1 NTFPDLVNKVSNPI
15 GLILVKI
22 LPYVLMSIGILLLY
36 WGFGKYYHMPLHA
49 DFGRFILCTTV
60 FLLAVCFIGV
70 LVSIVL
76 PSQLKSTE
84 VLMVIATPAFILSG
98 FTWPSSLMP
107 GWIQAIANVIPSTH
121 YLRIF
126 RLMFIQHAE
135 NYHTDKALLALTTI
149 MTLSFVLA
157 LIVLWI
163 KIRKMK

>member
-1 NTFPDLVNKVSNPI
+1 
-15 GLILVKI
+15 
-22 LPYVLMSIGILLLY
+22 
-36 WGFGKYYHMPLHA
+36 MPLQA
-49 DFGRFILCTTV
+49 EFGRFVLCTFV

-70 LVSIVL
+70 LVSILL

-107 GWIQAIANVIPSTH
+107 GWVQAIANVIPSTH

-135 NYHTDKALLALTTI
+135 NYHTDKALIALTII
-149 MTLSFVLA
+149 MIISFILA
-157 LIVLWI
+157 VIILWL
-163 KIRKMK
+163 KIRKIKKEDKKISV